1 MPQPTAFVPSYDFSD
16 FSTLNPTT
24 PHLGVKLD
32 DQFTALKLTTDE
44 IRVNLALIQRD
55 DGDLANAS
63 VGLDQLDA
71 DVRALFAIDGGS
83 VRGAWVTATAYVA
96 GDLVT
101 QTGVAYVCVVAH
113 TAGVFATDL
122 AAVKWIGLT
131 PTYTAFGASV
141 LAAANAAAA
150 RVLVGLDT
158 PANVLT
164 NAGVLSA
171 DNLNALTTD
180 NTGGSHSDLVP
191 FVDASDANA
200 SNKVTVANFFSNAV
214 VNSTDT
220 TPAVQA
226 DYELM
231 ARKLSDG
238 TLHKPLLS
246 EIGAGRQTLYLT
258 VDRFLAS
265 TTVPPA
271 ALATVETTTN
281 KVLFQHRGFDGST
294 TNEILGMFLP
304 ITDMKNWDRGTITA
318 KFHWSNASGSG
329 NVVWGISGVAISDDD
344 VLDAALGAQVTVQ
357 DTVTAVGDLMVSAE
371 TPAMTF
377 AGTPAV
383 NDACYIQIIRL
394 QNDAGDTMTADARL
408 HGVTIVYNTNAN
420 TGQ

>member
-44 IRVNLALIQRD
+44 IRVNMALIQRD
-55 DGDLANAS
+55 DGDLSNAS

-83 VRGAWVTATAYVA
+83 VRGAWVTATAYVK

-141 LAAANAAAA
+141 LAAANAAAV

-158 PANVLT
+158 AANVLT

-180 NTGGSHSDLVP
+180 NTGGSSGDFVP
-191 FVDASDANA
+191 FVDASESNA
-200 SNKVTVANFFSNAV
+200 SNKVAVPNFFSNAI

-246 EIGAGRQTLYLT
+246 EIGAGKQSFYLGVEQFLVPLTSNPGALTL
-258 VDRFLAS
+258 VDTAS
-265 TTVPPA
+265 R
-271 ALATVETTTN
+271 L
-281 KVLFQHRGFDGST
+281 LYQYRGFNQNT
-294 TNEILGMFLP
+294 EQWLGAFLP
-304 ITDMKNWDRGTITA
+304 ISNMKNWDRGTITA
-318 KFHWSNASGSG
+318 KFHWVVGSGTG
-329 NVVWGISGVAISDDD
+329 NVVWAIRGVAISDDD
-344 VLDAALGAQVTVQ
+344 PIDAAMGANASVT
-357 DTVTAVGDLMVSAE
+357 DAFIAVGDLHISGE
-371 TPAMTF
+371 TAAMTF
-377 AGTPAV
+377 AGTPQV
-383 NDACYIQIIRL
+383 SDALFIQVVRL
-394 QNDAGDTMTADARL
+394 AADGADTFTQDARL
-408 HGVTIVYNTNAN
+408 VGVTILYNTNAN
-420 TGQ
+420 TAQ